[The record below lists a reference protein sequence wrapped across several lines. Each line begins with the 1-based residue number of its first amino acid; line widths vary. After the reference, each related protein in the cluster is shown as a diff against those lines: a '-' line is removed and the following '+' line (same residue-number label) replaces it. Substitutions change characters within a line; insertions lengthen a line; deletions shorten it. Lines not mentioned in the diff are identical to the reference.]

1 MHTPI
6 ALVLAVAA
14 AISLV
19 INLYYAEKDPAKAKK
34 ASIAAVVL
42 LAVLALVLVHKKFG
56 LPMMGS
62 SYGYGDF

>member
-19 INLYYAEKDPAKAKK
+19 INLYYVEKNPARAKQ
-34 ASIAAVVL
+34 ALIAAVVL

-56 LPMMGS
+56 KMMNS
-62 SYGYGDF
+62 EYDILA